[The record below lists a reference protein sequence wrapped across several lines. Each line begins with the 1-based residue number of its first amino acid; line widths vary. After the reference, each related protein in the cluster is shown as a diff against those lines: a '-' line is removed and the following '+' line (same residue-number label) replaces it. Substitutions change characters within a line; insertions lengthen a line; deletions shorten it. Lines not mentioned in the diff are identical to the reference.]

1 MLESA
6 SGPSTPPSRAASVDS
21 GPSKQPPVKRKK
33 SNTKL
38 DVLDEAL
45 LKSLEGIQERRTAR
59 AEENKVMD
67 AEGHFGEHVAA
78 TLRRFTPQQRAIAKL
93 EIDRVLVN
101 VEFPSTPNHPPSGYY
116 SNFEM

>member
-1 MLESA
+1 MD
-6 SGPSTPPSRAASVDS
+6 P
-21 GPSKQPPVKRKK
+21 GPSKQPPAKRKK
-33 SNTKL
+33 SSNKL
-38 DVLDEAL
+38 DEVDEAL
-45 LKSLEGIQERRTAR
+45 LKSLAGIQERRIAR
-59 AEENKVMD
+59 VEEPKVMD

-78 TLRRFTPQQRAIAKL
+78 TLRRFTPQQRAFAKL